1 MHLYGDDAG
10 KGRDDERYCSKH
22 IVNFATAK
30 EAAVESKGAARE
42 VASAMEAVMAAKDRE
57 LVVLVWI
64 LVLHAV
70 MLRERAVEYV
80 WIGRC
85 AVVVVACWGLLR
97 GGVRGMGAG
106 AWAAEWGVA
115 REGERVVL
123 VAAAVVVVVVMVVV
137 VVGVEA
143 IMEVSVGGSGWR
155 R

>member
-1 MHLYGDDAG
+1 M
-10 KGRDDERYCSKH
+10 
-22 IVNFATAK
+22 
-30 EAAVESKGAARE
+30 
-42 VASAMEAVMAAKDRE
+42 
-57 LVVLVWI
+57 I

-97 GGVRGMGAG
+97 GGVRGIGG
-106 AWAAEWGVA
+106 EGGV
-115 REGERVVL
+115 GGGGGGGG
-123 VAAAVVVVVVMVVV
+123 VVVMVMVV
-137 VVGVEA
+137 VMVGVEA